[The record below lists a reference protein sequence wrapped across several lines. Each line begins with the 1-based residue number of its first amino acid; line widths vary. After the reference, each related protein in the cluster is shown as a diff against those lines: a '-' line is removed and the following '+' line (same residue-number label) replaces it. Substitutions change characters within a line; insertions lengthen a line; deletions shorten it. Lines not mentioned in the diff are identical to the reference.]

1 MKKPLLFL
9 AALAFACAASA
20 QQYKWVDKDGKVR
33 YGDVPPP
40 GVKATPLRA
49 PAGPA
54 TPPPTSAAK
63 GAKDKGGKAAAPS
76 GPLTPAQQ
84 EADFRKRQV
93 DAEKAREKEANV
105 AEEARARQENCQ
117 NAQAHLRQVESG
129 QRIARVD
136 AKGERSFLEDDQR
149 GAEAARARKSV
160 GEWCK

>member
-1 MKKPLLFL
+1 MKKPVLFL
-9 AALAFACAASA
+9 AALAFAGAASA
-20 QQYKWVDKDGKVR
+20 QQFKWVDKDGKVR

-40 GVKATPLRA
+40 GVKATPMRA

-54 TPPPTSAAK
+54 PAPAAESK
-63 GAKDKGGKAAAPS
+63 GAKDKGGKAAAPA

-84 EADFRKRQV
+84 EAEFRKRQL
-93 DAEKAREKEANV
+93 DAEKAREKEARA
-105 AEEARARQENCQ
+105 AEEARTRQENCQ

-149 GAEAARARKSV
+149 AAEAARARKSV
-160 GEWCK
+160 GDWCK